1 MRTIRTLWTVAY
13 VHLRARFK
21 LTRGDRE
28 SGYATETVL
37 VTALLVAAALAVIAV
52 IIAKV
57 SAKADGITL

>member
-1 MRTIRTLWTVAY
+1 
-13 VHLRARFK
+13 
-21 LTRGDRE
+21 
-28 SGYATETVL
+28 

>member
-1 MRTIRTLWTVAY
+1 MRTIWTLWTVAY
-13 VHLRARFK
+13 THLRTRIN
-21 LTRGDRE
+21 LLRGDSE

-37 VTALLVAAALAVIAV
+37 VTALLVAAAIAVIAV